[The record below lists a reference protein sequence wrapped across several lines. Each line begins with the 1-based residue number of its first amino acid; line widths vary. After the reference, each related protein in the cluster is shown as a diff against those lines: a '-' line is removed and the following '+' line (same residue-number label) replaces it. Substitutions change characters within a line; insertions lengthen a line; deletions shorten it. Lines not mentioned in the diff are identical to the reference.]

1 MNRDYEKAYNYVK
14 NAQKSNFQQGCCCST
29 RSVIGPTGPT
39 GPATI
44 NVGTTTQ
51 GLPGSS
57 PSVVNAG
64 TSENAILNFVIPAG
78 PIGPTGPQGVAG
90 AAGEQ
95 GPTGPTG
102 PTGPQGIAGTA
113 GEQGPTGPTGPAG
126 PQGIAGA
133 AGEQGPTGPTGPTG
147 PQGIAGTAGEQGPTG
162 PTGPTGPA
170 INLQIGTVTTG
181 NPGTNAAATINSL
194 GNNTYSLDLTIP
206 QGPTGPVA

>member
-113 GEQGPTGPTGPAG
+113 GEQGPTGPTGP
-126 PQGIAGA
+126 
-133 AGEQGPTGPTGPTG
+133 
-147 PQGIAGTAGEQGPTG
+147 
-162 PTGPTGPA
+162 TGPA

-206 QGPTGPVA
+206 